1 MRCPHGSPQNY
12 NLSLDFISDICYNL
26 IIAKYYNKGDTSMTL
41 QQLKYMVTIAEK
53 GNISRA
59 AQELFISQPS
69 LTNSIKELENEIQ
82 FTIFERTNK
91 GVIVSARGSEFLGYA
106 RQVLQQY
113 GLLEERF
120 LKQSGA
126 SPRFSVSTQ
135 HYPFAV
141 KAFVEVIKRF
151 DSAHYDFMLRETQTY
166 EIIDDVSRMKS
177 EIGILYKSKANGPII
192 DKLLRQYSLSFE
204 ELFTLTPRVF
214 ISSMHPLA
222 KKDALTLEELSEYP
236 YLSFEQGEHNSFYYS
251 EEILSEYIRPKNIKI
266 SDRATLS
273 NLLIGLDGYTI
284 GTGIIN
290 EDLNGKDIISKPLI
304 SDEEIRIGIITR
316 NNVRLSL
323 YAETYTE
330 ILKSLI

>member
-1 MRCPHGSPQNY
+1 
-12 NLSLDFISDICYNL
+12 
-26 IIAKYYNKGDTSMTL
+26 MTL

-69 LTNSIKELENEIQ
+69 LTNSIKELENELQ
-82 FTIFERTNK
+82 FTVFERTNK

-113 GLLEERF
+113 GLLEERY
-120 LKQSGA
+120 LKHSGT
-126 SPRFSVSTQ
+126 SPHFSVSTQ

-141 KAFVEVIKRF
+141 KAFVEVIKQF

-177 EIGILYKSKANGPII
+177 EIGILYKSKANEPII
-192 DKLLRQYSLSFE
+192 DKLLKQYSLSFE
-204 ELFTLTPRVF
+204 ELCTLSPKVF

-222 KKDALTLEELSEYP
+222 KKDALTLEELSDYP

-304 SDEEIRIGIITR
+304 SDEEIKIGIITR
-316 NNVRLSL
+316 NNVQLSV
-323 YAETYTE
+323 YARTY
-330 ILKSLI
+330 IGIIKSLI

>member
-1 MRCPHGSPQNY
+1 
-12 NLSLDFISDICYNL
+12 
-26 IIAKYYNKGDTSMTL
+26 MTL
-41 QQLKYMVTIAEK
+41 QQLKYVVTIAEK
-53 GNISRA
+53 GNISKA
-59 AQELFISQPS
+59 AQELFVSQPS
-69 LTNSIKELENEIQ
+69 LTNSVKELENELS
-82 FTIFERTNK
+82 FAIFERTNK
-91 GVIVSARGSEFLGYA
+91 GVIVSAKGSEFLGYA

-120 LKQSGA
+120 LKSSGT
-126 SPRFSVSTQ
+126 SPHFSVSTQ

-151 DSAHYDFMLRETQTY
+151 DSARYDFRLRETQTY
-166 EIIDDVSRMKS
+166 EIISDVSKMKS
-177 EIGILYKSKANGPII
+177 EVGILYKSKANEAII

-204 ELFTLTPRVF
+204 ELFTLSPKVF
-214 ISSMHPLA
+214 ISSAHPLA
-222 KKDALTLEELSEYP
+222 YKDKLTLEELSDYP
-236 YLSFEQGEHNSFYYS
+236 YLSFEQGDYNSFYYS

-273 NLLIGLDGYTI
+273 NLLIGLNGYTV

-304 SDEEIRIGIITR
+304 SDEEIKIGIIKR
-316 NNVRLSL
+316 NNVRLSI

-330 ILKSLI
+330 ILKRLI

>member
-1 MRCPHGSPQNY
+1 
-12 NLSLDFISDICYNL
+12 
-26 IIAKYYNKGDTSMTL
+26 MTL

-53 GNISRA
+53 GNISKA

-69 LTNSIKELENEIQ
+69 LTNAVKELENELQ
-82 FTIFERTNK
+82 FTVFERTNK

-177 EIGILYKSKANGPII
+177 EVGILYKSKANEPII
-192 DKLLRQYSLSFE
+192 DKLLKQYSLSFE

-222 KKDALTLEELSEYP
+222 KKDALTLEELSDYP

-273 NLLIGLDGYTI
+273 NLLIGLDGYTV

-304 SDEEIRIGIITR
+304 SDEEIKIGIITR
-316 NNVRLSL
+316 NNVRLSV